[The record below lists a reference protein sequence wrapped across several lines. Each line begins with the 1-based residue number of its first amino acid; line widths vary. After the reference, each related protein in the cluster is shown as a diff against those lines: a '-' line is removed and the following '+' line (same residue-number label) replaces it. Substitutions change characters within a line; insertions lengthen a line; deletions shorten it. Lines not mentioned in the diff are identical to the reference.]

1 MTFLCYVKV
10 RLTSSVILFANDWN
24 SGDDLFAYSSLK
36 DSFRLKD
43 KLIAPSLREGGSVFE
58 VISATVAGL
67 IVEVLETDWVDV
79 VYLVDDEGVSA
90 CVALLTVEKSEV
102 LAVVTDDISID
113 VIALDSFWVVE
124 GLVVT

>member
-1 MTFLCYVKV
+1 MKV
-10 RLTSSVILFANDWN
+10 
-24 SGDDLFAYSSLK
+24 
-36 DSFRLKD
+36 SFRLKD

-58 VISATVAGL
+58 VISATVVGL
-67 IVEVLETDWVDV
+67 MVEVLETDWADV